1 MDCTHTTISCGA
13 ETPFRALHLTD
24 SHICRADA
32 RAVTL
37 DGVPVLGD
45 FVRLQDDGA
54 QQARMDAGRAA
65 SWDSRV
71 EEMCHIL
78 KEKGIWK

>member
-1 MDCTHTTISCGA
+1 METIHTGA
-13 ETPFRALHLTD
+13 AAITFPTTPEAFIAA
-24 SHICRADA
+24 CEAC
-32 RAVTL
+32 
-37 DGVPVLGD
+37 
-45 FVRLQDDGA
+45 LQDDGA

>member
-1 MDCTHTTISCGA
+1 MIVFPV
-13 ETPFRALHLTD
+13 TPEAFIAA
-24 SHICRADA
+24 CEAC
-32 RAVTL
+32 
-37 DGVPVLGD
+37 
-45 FVRLQDDGA
+45 LQDDGA